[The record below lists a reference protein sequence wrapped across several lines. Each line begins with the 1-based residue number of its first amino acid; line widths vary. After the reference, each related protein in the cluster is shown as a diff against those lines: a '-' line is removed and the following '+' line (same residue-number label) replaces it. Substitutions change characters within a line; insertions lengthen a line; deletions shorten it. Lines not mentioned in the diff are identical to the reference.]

1 VHERV
6 SAGTDRATTSSGPTS
21 LQNRPTPDVENT
33 EHVVLH
39 SRTAPRTYDRNAV
52 ARTLTATRER

>member
-1 VHERV
+1 M
-6 SAGTDRATTSSGPTS
+6 DRATTSSGPTS

-39 SRTAPRTYDRNAV
+39 SRTDPGTYDRNAV